1 MIPRARSF
9 LFAWHFL
16 TLLPLSRTH
25 HEPTAADLPDSMAWY
40 PLVGLAIGALLA
52 ATDLLLSTLFQPSV
66 VAALVI
72 TLLVIL
78 TRGLHQDGLADTV
91 DGLVGG
97 RAPAARLAIMRDPCI
112 GALGAT
118 GLSLSLLLR
127 FAGLLALPSQAR
139 WTALLCLPAISRW
152 AMVATA
158 VGMPYARA
166 EGGLAAGFLAG
177 LSRRHLMVATGWVV
191 MIECLGIGAV
201 NAVIG
206 LAAAG
211 ALVLLLRRAWRL
223 WFGGVTGDLL
233 GATNELVEIALLL
246 AVPLWMGAP

>member
-1 MIPRARSF
+1 MMPRARSF

-72 TLLVIL
+72 TLLVVL

-97 RAPAARLAIMRDPCI
+97 RTPAARLAIMRDPRI

-177 LSRRHLMVATGWVV
+177 LSRRHFMVATGWVV
-191 MIECLGIGAV
+191 MIVCLNIGVV
-201 NAVIG
+201 NAVLG
-206 LAAAG
+206 LSVAG

-246 AVPLWMGAP
+246 VVPLWMGAS